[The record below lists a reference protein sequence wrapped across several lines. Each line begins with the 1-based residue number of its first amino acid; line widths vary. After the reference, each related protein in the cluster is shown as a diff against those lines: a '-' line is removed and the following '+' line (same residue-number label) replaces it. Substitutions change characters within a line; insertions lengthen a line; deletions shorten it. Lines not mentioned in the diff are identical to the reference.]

1 MISLG
6 RGENQNCL
14 KPPPRNIQPQNWDDA
29 THHQLIEASE
39 VVFQELPNAPLPP
52 KRSVVVSTSFQTYW
66 PGGNII
72 IIAKMMVI
80 KCNQQLQ
87 LDKI

>member
-1 MISLG
+1 MISPG
-6 RGENQNCL
+6 RGEDKNCL

-39 VVFQELPNAPLPP
+39 VVFQELPNAPLPQ
-52 KRSVVVSTSFQTYW
+52 KDRWWFQPVFKHT
-66 PGGNII
+66 GQLGNII

-80 KCNQQLQ
+80 KCNQQL
-87 LDKI
+87 LYN